1 MNPLRRGRGLT
12 LIEIVVALAVLAI
25 LGALAMPNYAVHV
38 DRERVQ
44 GAAEALAADVNEARF
59 EATRQGRP
67 LHVNAFGGPA
77 WCWAVAE
84 TPACPCGSGQACQLR
99 SASQHEHGGVM
110 LASSGHIEMG
120 PDGRSASPGT
130 GFDLESARGLRLRVS
145 VSAMGRA
152 HICTVRGEALRYP
165 RC

>member
-1 MNPLRRGRGLT
+1 
-12 LIEIVVALAVLAI
+12 VAA
-25 LGALAMPNYAVHV
+25 
-38 DRERVQ
+38 
-44 GAAEALAADVNEARF
+44 
-59 EATRQGRP
+59 
-67 LHVNAFGGPA
+67 
-77 WCWAVAE
+77 
-84 TPACPCGSGQACQLR
+84 TPACPCGSSQACQLR
-99 SASQHEHGGVM
+99 SASEHENGGVM
-110 LASSGHIEMG
+110 LASSGHIEMS